1 MPNVVVNDV
10 KLTNFCVEIFKKL
23 GVSQEDGKIVA
34 DNLVTSDLRGI
45 PSHGV
50 ARLKRYVDGIKEGII
65 LPNVKPKIIKE
76 SPCTAAI
83 SAENGLGQPA
93 GYFAMNLAIE
103 KAKKSG
109 LGFATVGN
117 SNHYGIAGYY
127 AMMALK
133 HDLIGISM
141 TNSEP
146 LVVPTFSK
154 DMIIGTNP
162 ISVAIPAGKQ
172 RPYVLDMATSVVP
185 RGKFEVYL
193 RDGKDVPSGWAVDQ
207 DGVPTTDTKLVIDN
221 MTKTAGGGILPLG
234 GEGELHSGH
243 KGYGL
248 SLLVDI
254 LSGVLAGADFGPY
267 VKSKKRGAKT
277 FINVGHF
284 FGAVKIEN
292 FMEMDKFKSRMDE
305 IIALM
310 KNSQKAKGQG
320 RVYIHGEKEFE
331 KWEEYK
337 KNGLPLGEKVV
348 DTLKQLGQDLTVPY
362 NL

>member
-1 MPNVVVNDV
+1 MPVVNDV
-10 KLTNFCVEIFKKL
+10 KLTNFCVEIFKKI
-23 GVSQEDGKIVA
+23 GVSEADAKIVA

-45 PSHGV
+45 SSHGV
-50 ARLKRYVDGIKEGII
+50 ARLKRYVDGIKGGII
-65 LPNVKPKIIKE
+65 LTNVKPKILKE
-76 SPCTAAI
+76 TPVTVAVSG
-83 SAENGLGQPA
+83 ENGLGQPA
-93 GYFAMNLAIE
+93 GFFAMNLAIE
-103 KAKKSG
+103 KAKKNG
-109 LGFATVGN
+109 LGFATVRN

-127 AMMALK
+127 ALMALK
-133 HDLIGISM
+133 HDLIGISL

-162 ISVAIPAGKQ
+162 ISVAIPAGKE

-185 RGKFEVYL
+185 RGKFEEYL
-193 RDGKDVPSGWAVDQ
+193 RQEKNVPMGWAVDQ
-207 DGVPTTDTKLVIDN
+207 EGLPTTDTKLVIDN
-221 MTKTAGGGILPLG
+221 MTNTAGGGILPLG
-234 GEGELHSGH
+234 GEGELFSGH

-254 LSGVLAGADFGPY
+254 LSGVLSGAEFGPY
-267 VKSKKRGAKT
+267 VKSKKRGTKT
-277 FINVGHF
+277 FVNVGHF

-292 FMEMDKFKSRMDE
+292 FIELDKFKSTMDSM
-305 IIALM
+305 IQQL
-310 KNSQKAKGQG
+310 KNSQKAKGQN

-337 KNGLPLGEKVV
+337 KNGVPLGEKVV
-348 DTLKQLGQDLTVPY
+348 ETLKQLSQELGVTY

>member
-1 MPNVVVNDV
+1 MPVVNDV
-10 KLTNFCVEIFKKL
+10 KLTNFCVDIFKKI
-23 GVSQEDGKIVA
+23 GVSEADAKIVA

-45 PSHGV
+45 SSHGV
-50 ARLKRYVDGIKEGII
+50 ARLKRYVDGIKGGII
-65 LPNVKPKIIKE
+65 LPNVKPKILKE
-76 SPCTAAI
+76 TPVTVAVSG
-83 SAENGLGQPA
+83 ENGLGQPA
-93 GYFAMNLAIE
+93 GFFAMNLAIE
-103 KAKKSG
+103 KAKKNG
-109 LGFATVGN
+109 LGFATVCN

-127 AMMALK
+127 ALMALK
-133 HDLIGISM
+133 HDLIGISL

-162 ISVAIPAGKQ
+162 ISVAIPAGKE

-193 RDGKDVPSGWAVDQ
+193 RQEKPVPLGWAVDQ
-207 DGVPTTDTKLVIDN
+207 EGLPTTDTKLVIDN
-221 MTKTAGGGILPLG
+221 MTNTAGGGILPLG
-234 GEGELHSGH
+234 GEGELLSGH

-254 LSGVLAGADFGPY
+254 LSGVLSGAEFGPY
-267 VKSKKRGAKT
+267 VKSKKRGTKT
-277 FINVGHF
+277 FVNVGHF

-292 FMEMDKFKSRMDE
+292 FIELDKFKSTMDSM
-305 IIALM
+305 IQQL
-310 KNSQKAKGQG
+310 KNSQKAKGQS

-331 KWEEYK
+331 KWEEHK
-337 KNGLPLGEKVV
+337 KNGLPLNDKVV
-348 DTLKQLGQDLTVPY
+348 ETLKQLGQELGVPY

>member
-1 MPNVVVNDV
+1 MPVVNDV
-10 KLTNFCVEIFKKL
+10 KLTDFCVEIFKKI
-23 GVSQEDGKIVA
+23 GVSEADAKIVA
-34 DNLVTSDLRGI
+34 DNLATSDLRGI

-50 ARLKRYVDGIKEGII
+50 ARLKRYVDGIKGGII
-65 LPNVKPKIIKE
+65 LPNVKPKILKE
-76 SPCTAAI
+76 TPVTVAI
-83 SAENGLGQPA
+83 SGENGLGQPA
-93 GYFAMNLAIE
+93 GVFAMNLAIE
-103 KAKKSG
+103 KAKKNG
-109 LGFATVGN
+109 LGFATVRN

-127 AMMALK
+127 ALMALK
-133 HDLIGISM
+133 HDLIGISL

-162 ISVAIPAGKQ
+162 ISVAIPAGKE

-193 RDGKDVPSGWAVDQ
+193 RQEKPVPLGWAVDQ
-207 DGVPTTDTKLVIDN
+207 DGLATTDTKLVIDN
-221 MTKTAGGGILPLG
+221 MTNTAGGGILPLG
-234 GEGELHSGH
+234 GEGELLSGH

-267 VKSKKRGAKT
+267 VKSKKRGTKT

-292 FMEMDKFKSRMDE
+292 FIELDKFKSTMDSM
-305 IIALM
+305 IQQL
-310 KNSQKAKGQG
+310 KNSQKAKGQN

-348 DTLKQLGQDLTVPY
+348 ETLKQLGQELGVPY

>member
-1 MPNVVVNDV
+1 MPSAVVNDV
-10 KLTNFCVEIFKKL
+10 KLVNFCVAIFKKI
-23 GVSQEDGKIVA
+23 GVSEADAKIVA
-34 DNLVTSDLRGI
+34 DNLVASDLRGI

-65 LPNVKPKIIKE
+65 LPNVKPKILKE
-76 SPCTAAI
+76 TPVTVAI

-93 GYFAMNLAIE
+93 GYFAMNLAID

-109 LGFATVGN
+109 LGFATVRN

-127 AMMALK
+127 ALMALK

-162 ISVAIPAGKQ
+162 ISIAVPAGKE
-172 RPYVLDMATSVVP
+172 RSYVLDMATSVVP

-193 RDGKDVPSGWAVDQ
+193 RNEKEVPLGWAVDQ
-207 DGVPTTDTKLVIDN
+207 EGLPTTDTKLVIDN

-254 LSGVLAGADFGPY
+254 LSGILAGSDFGPY
-267 VKSKKRGAKT
+267 VKSKKRGTKT

-284 FGAVKIEN
+284 FGAIKIEN
-292 FMEMDKFKSRMDE
+292 FIELDKFKSTMDE
-305 IIALM
+305 MIQTM
-310 KNSQKAKGQG
+310 KSSQKAKGQN

-331 KWEEYK
+331 KSEEYK
-337 KNGLPLGEKVV
+337 KNGVPLGEKVV
-348 DTLKQLGQDLTVPY
+348 DTLKQLGQESGVPY